1 MELGSQP
8 MKSQFKTLAELA
20 SITPGFSPKPDER
33 RKTGRYLLLG
43 GRNIKDGKLVT
54 TSADAYVDEI
64 DRESFRRAM
73 AHPGDI
79 IVSTLFDRRKLYQYA
94 ENDPP
99 AVVNSS
105 CAIIRAGRESDYIA
119 SYLRT
124 IAGQKDFLDKATQA
138 TGGAF
143 IPRLSVKS
151 LASIQIPIIPVAE
164 LAQLSD
170 VGIGSA
176 SDNELLAIKADLL
189 SNLQE
194 LTEQNKPLTP
204 VDVLMNLK
212 STREPLGGGL
222 FSRER
227 PTDKGLLAMKADL
240 AQKDDEIARLRDENQ
255 RLEEFYMDRIRAIS
269 EQIEV
274 NTLASRIKHGE
285 TATLEFKSSLRWN
298 IKTQKNDPNIE
309 NAVLKT
315 IAAFCNTNGG
325 ELLIGVADDKSILGI
340 DHDGFPN
347 DDRFQL
353 HLRNILVERLIPS
366 VADLVR
372 YEMVSIDGK
381 KICHVTCNQSKKR
394 GIWLRNNNAGPE
406 RFYVRVGPSSTELAP
421 PEAVEYIIGHLH
433 EGA

>member
-1 MELGSQP
+1 MT
-8 MKSQFKTLAELA
+8 KQFKSIAEMA
-20 SITPGFSPKPDER
+20 GVIPGFAPKPNER
-33 RKTGRYLLLG
+33 RKVGHYLLLG
-43 GRNIKDGKLVT
+43 GRNIRDGRFVKT
-54 TSADAYVDEI
+54 DADAYVDEI
-64 DRESFRRAM
+64 DRESFRRAI

-94 ENDPP
+94 DNDPP

-105 CAIIRAGRESDYIA
+105 CAIIRAGRDSDYIV

-124 IAGQKDFLDKATQA
+124 LTGQKDFLEKATRA
-138 TGGAF
+138 TSGAF
-143 IPRLSVKS
+143 IPRLSVSS

-170 VGIGSA
+170 AGIGRA

-194 LTEQNKPLTP
+194 LTEQNKPVTP
-204 VDVLMNLK
+204 VNALMNQ
-212 STREPLGGGL
+212 TFAREPFGGSL

-227 PTDKGLLAMKADL
+227 PVGRELLAMKANL
-240 AQKDDEIARLRDENQ
+240 AQKEAEIARLRAENQ
-255 RLEEFYMDRIRAIS
+255 RLEEFYKDRIRAIS
-269 EQIEV
+269 EQLEV

-340 DHDGFPN
+340 DHDAFSN

-353 HLRNILVERLIPS
+353 HLRNLLVERLIPS
-366 VADLVR
+366 AADLVR
-372 YEMVSIDGK
+372 YEMVTIDGK
-381 KICHVTCNQSKKR
+381 TICHVTCNQSRKK
-394 GIWLRNNNAGPE
+394 GVWLRTNNAAPA

-433 EGA
+433 EGG